1 MPRDLNDVRAG
12 LGHAARHGANTNNT
26 DIGAL
31 NNSGQLDIDDAINNS
46 KAEAELKTGTHEAVN
61 LQYDTAAN
69 DGMEPAPS
77 ATAEPEA
84 GATPVDGRTDI
95 ADAGTDAG
103 PRLGFIPGQTTS
115 LLDAEGVPETIE
127 TPVKRPASLINKI
140 SGLWS
145 SKPSVAESASRKEPA
160 IGESQLT
167 ASILDLSRSDIVTS
181 ELSEPT
187 TSNLEMSD
195 AELDIPA
202 FLRRQAN

>member
-1 MPRDLNDVRAG
+1 
-12 LGHAARHGANTNNT
+12 
-26 DIGAL
+26 
-31 NNSGQLDIDDAINNS
+31 
-46 KAEAELKTGTHEAVN
+46 
-61 LQYDTAAN
+61 
-69 DGMEPAPS
+69 MEPAPS
-77 ATAEPEA
+77 ATADPNA
-84 GATPVDGRTDI
+84 GATPVDGRTGI
-95 ADAGTDAG
+95 ADAGAGAG
-103 PRLGFIPGQTTS
+103 PRLGFIPGHTTS
-115 LLDAEGVPETIE
+115 LPDAEGVPETIE
-127 TPVKRPASLINKI
+127 TPAKRPASLINKI

-181 ELSEPT
+181 EHSEPT

>member
-1 MPRDLNDVRAG
+1 M
-12 LGHAARHGANTNNT
+12 
-26 DIGAL
+26 
-31 NNSGQLDIDDAINNS
+31 
-46 KAEAELKTGTHEAVN
+46 
-61 LQYDTAAN
+61 
-69 DGMEPAPS
+69 
-77 ATAEPEA
+77 
-84 GATPVDGRTDI
+84 
-95 ADAGTDAG
+95 
-103 PRLGFIPGQTTS
+103 
-115 LLDAEGVPETIE
+115 PETIE

-181 ELSEPT
+181 EPSEIT